1 MTVSAPK
8 DILLVTLN
16 STYQHCAFG
25 LRYLYANLQDLQPRA
40 QILEWTIHASPR
52 NIVEK
57 ILSYNPK
64 IVGFG
69 VYIWNTSETFQIV
82 SILKK
87 VSPEVVIVLGGPE
100 VSYESETQAICKTA
114 DYVIKGE
121 ADHLFHEFCAKVL
134 VQNEKPEQKF
144 ISGALPDITKIQSPY
159 ALYND
164 DDIKNRIICLY
175 IYIISMNN

>member
-1 MTVSAPK
+1 MAANPQK

-25 LRYLYANLQDLQPRA
+25 LRYLYANLGELQPRA

-57 ILSYNPK
+57 ILSYDPK

-69 VYIWNTSETFQIV
+69 VYIWNTTESFQVV

-87 VSPEVVIVLGGPE
+87 VAPHVTIVLGGPE
-100 VSYESETQAICKTA
+100 VSYETEKQAICQTA

-121 ADHLFHEFCAKVL
+121 ADFLFREFCEKVHSKRKARAEIL
-134 VQNEKPEQKF
+134 RRPVA
-144 ISGALPDITKIQSPY
+144 GHH
-159 ALYND
+159 
-164 DDIKNRIICLY
+164 
-175 IYIISMNN
+175 